1 MATVFNKIYIHFST
15 YSPTSFPGL
24 FPWERGWL
32 FSAFSYLKMTIKN
45 YFSNGPLPFLENCN
59 GYD

>member
-1 MATVFNKIYIHFST
+1 MVTVFNKIYSHFSS
-15 YSPTSFPGL
+15 YSPL
-24 FPWERGWL
+24 L
-32 FSAFSYLKMTIKN
+32 HILQMTIKN